1 MFPISTYLYL
11 FAFFLFYQNSSSQE
25 YPLLQNE
32 NTVLELIDSASK
44 ALDEGDF
51 KKSANFLSLAGASV
65 DKASSDFIYY
75 KYHNTLGSLAF
86 SRNQIA
92 ESQNAYSEALKA
104 ARILQD
110 TVFMVTSYSGLAN
123 ALLVDNKYKK
133 ALIYQQEA
141 LAMLENNKDKLYYSL
156 LSNMS
161 IAYKQSQDFD
171 NALKALLTVE
181 EYFKK
186 QDNQKALATIQNNI
200 GELYRENFKD
210 YSKAKTHFHKA
221 ITLNKRNNDLRQLT
235 QNFHNISLACNSLE
249 QIDSAFFYINK
260 ALEIKTEM
268 GDLGGLASSN
278 HALGLFYLESKA
290 YDSAVKA
297 FQKALEISEEFGIA
311 PGLYHANMGIGDAFM
326 AKGEKI
332 KALSYYK
339 KVEEIVND
347 AESFE
352 MKGGIAEKL
361 FAFYKEEKDFEK
373 ALFYSEK
380 LKGIEDSIALIKSI
394 DNLEELRVKYETS
407 LAETENTILKERE
420 AAQKAQI
427 SSQRVILIVLFLA
440 LTILI
445 VMLVSLFK
453 SNLAKRKAYKDVKR
467 ATDELEK
474 QLKIV
479 KEREAELDR
488 TIALKDKI
496 FSVLGHDLRTPL
508 ANVSS
513 LIDSMSQ
520 IDLSPEEMEFMLKH
534 LKGET
539 SASLKTLEN
548 ILQWARLQMKD
559 NAINVSELDEDGII
573 IEIIKNF
580 ESHAEAKAIELN
592 YVNKSKSIFNADEN
606 QFRSIANNLIANAI
620 KFSPIKGKVDVSF
633 VESNEAFIF
642 KVSDQGEGIKS
653 SVIKNLE
660 TQEEL
665 LSTYGT
671 EGEKGT
677 GIGLRI
683 VKDFINLHKGTLE
696 FSKNEPKGTV
706 VTVSIPKIEIS
717 EETNSFLKN

>member
-1 MFPISTYLYL
+1 MYTNTTYLYL
-11 FAFFLFYQNSSSQE
+11 FVCFLLFSQNVFSQD
-25 YPLLQNE
+25 YPIEQNE
-32 NTVLELIDSASK
+32 KTTLELIDSAST
-44 ALDEGDF
+44 AHDDGNF

-65 DKASSDFIYY
+65 DSTSSDFIYF
-75 KYHNTLGSLAF
+75 KYHITLGSLAF
-86 SRNQIA
+86 SRYQVA
-92 ESQNAYSEALKA
+92 ESQKAYTEAIKA
-104 ARILQD
+104 ATTLKD
-110 TVFMVTSYSGLAN
+110 TSFMVTSYSGLAN

-141 LAMLENNKDKLYYSL
+141 LDMLENKKDKHYYGL

-161 IAYKQSQDFD
+161 IAYTQSQDFD
-171 NALKALLTVE
+171 SALKALLTVK
-181 EYFKK
+181 EYFEQ
-186 QDNQKALATIQNNI
+186 QDNQKSLATIQNNL

-210 YSKAKTHFHKA
+210 YARAKEHYHTA
-221 ITLNKRNNDLRQLT
+221 IHLNKKNNDLSQLT
-235 QNFHNISLACNSLE
+235 QNYHNLSLACNSLE

-260 ALEIKTEM
+260 ALQIKTEI

-278 HALGLFYLESKA
+278 HALGLFHLENKE
-290 YDSAVKA
+290 YDAAIKA
-297 FQKALEISEEFGIA
+297 FEKSLDISEEYGIA
-311 PGLYHANMGIGDAFM
+311 PGLYHANTGMGDAYL
-326 AKGEKI
+326 AKGDRNR
-332 KALSYYK
+332 ALTYYK
-339 KVEEIVND
+339 KVEQIVSD

-352 MKGGIAEKL
+352 MKQGIANKL
-361 FAFYKEEKDFEK
+361 FEYYKEENDFEN

-380 LKGIEDSIALIKSI
+380 IKSIEDSITAIKSNE
-394 DNLEELRVKYETS
+394 NLEELRIKYETS
-407 LAETENTILKERE
+407 LAETENIILRERE
-420 AAQKAQI
+420 KAQI
-427 SSQRVILIVLFLA
+427 EQISLQKELLFVLFVA
-440 LTILI
+440 LTIVL
-445 VMLVSLFK
+445 VMLVFLFK
-453 SNLAKRKAYKDVKR
+453 SNIAKRKAYKQVKK

-474 QLKIV
+474 QLVIV
-479 KEREAELDR
+479 KEREEQLDR
-488 TIALKDKI
+488 SVALKDKI

-520 IDLSPEEMEFMLKH
+520 VDLSPEEMEFMLKH

-559 NAINVSELDEDGII
+559 SSLNVSELDEDGII

-580 ESHAEAKAIELN
+580 ESHTEAKGIEVI
-592 YVNKSKSIFNADEN
+592 YTNKSKSIFIADEN

-633 VESNEAFIF
+633 KEEDDLFVFT
-642 KVSDQGEGIKS
+642 VTDQGEGIKTS
-653 SVIKNLE
+653 LVKNLE

-696 FSKNEPKGTV
+696 FSKNEPQGTV
-706 VTVSIPKIEIS
+706 VTVTLPKIVIS
-717 EETNSFLKN
+717 EETNS

>member
-1 MFPISTYLYL
+1 M
-11 FAFFLFYQNSSSQE
+11 QK
-25 YPLLQNE
+25 E
-32 NTVLELIDSASK
+32 NAVLKLIDSASK

-65 DKASSDFIYY
+65 DTTSSDFIYF
-75 KYHNTLGSLAF
+75 KYHITFGSLAF

-92 ESQNAYSEALKA
+92 ESQKAYSEALKA

-110 TVFMVTSYSGLAN
+110 TSFMVASYSGLAN

-133 ALIYQQEA
+133 ALIYQNEA
-141 LAMLENNKDKLYYSL
+141 LAMLEDDKDKTYYSL

-210 YSKAKTHFHKA
+210 FSKAKEHYHKA
-221 ITLNKRNNDLRQLT
+221 IKLNKSNNDLRQLT
-235 QNFHNISLACNSLE
+235 QNYHNISLACNSLK
-249 QIDSAFFYINK
+249 QIDSAFYYINK
-260 ALEIKTEM
+260 ALEIKTDL

-278 HALGLFYLESKA
+278 HALGIFYLESNE
-290 YDSAVKA
+290 YDAAIKA
-297 FQKALEISEEFGIA
+297 FQKSLEISEEFGIA
-311 PGLYHANMGIGDAFM
+311 PGLYHANIGIGDAFL
-326 AKGEKI
+326 AKGERI
-332 KALSYYK
+332 KALSYFK
-339 KVEEIVND
+339 KVEKIVSD

-352 MKGGIAEKL
+352 MKAGIAEKL

-380 LKGIEDSIALIKSI
+380 VEEIEDSIALIKNN
-394 DNLEELRVKYETS
+394 DNLEELRIKYETS
-407 LAETENTILKERE
+407 LAENENIILRERE
-420 AAQKAQI
+420 VAQKEQI
-427 SSQRVILIVLFLA
+427 ALQKTLLVVLFVA
-440 LTILI
+440 LTIVL
-445 VMLVSLFK
+445 VMVVFLFK
-453 SNLAKRKAYKDVKR
+453 SNMAKRKAYKEVKN

-474 QLKIV
+474 QLIIV

-488 TIALKDKI
+488 SVALKNKI

-520 IDLSPEEMEFMLKH
+520 IDLSPDEMEFMLKH

-559 NAINVSELDEDGII
+559 KSINVSKLDEDGII

-580 ESHAEAKAIELN
+580 ESHTEAKAIEVS

-633 VESNEAFIF
+633 VESNDVFIF
-642 KVSDQGEGIKS
+642 TVSDEGEGIKS
-653 SVIKNLE
+653 SVVNNLE

-683 VKDFINLHKGTLE
+683 VKDFINLHGGTLE
-696 FSKNEPKGTV
+696 FSKNEPKGTIV
-706 VTVSIPKIEIS
+706 KVSIPKLNITEDAKS
-717 EETNSFLKN
+717 